1 MLTYVAPLV
10 QRLSIRSMSSSLLR
24 RRHNKLS
31 TAPFLSSFLLVK
43 PSNNTLIST
52 SFRTFGSEREPDPK
66 QSKRTGSRAFLG
78 KELCAL
84 TDLFYRHAKN
94 SPSELYG
101 GCDTSGKPYL
111 CLAGVKSLLE
121 SIGERPDEDTL
132 NSLFEKAD
140 QNRDG
145 ILDLEEFLRGSDL
158 VLGDA
163 PAQIILVVGGPGS
176 GKGVL
181 CKRLQEECNVVHLS
195 CGEMLREEV
204 SKKTP
209 LGIEVAGIMKRG
221 ELVPSDVVTA
231 LVRRRSR
238 SYPGRRILLDGFP
251 RSLENA
257 QDFTA
262 SCGHPELA
270 LHLYCDDTILLERI
284 LKRGALAKHDSADM
298 KTTSLN
304 GNGHDVRTDDNIE
317 TALRRMR
324 TYHKY
329 HRPTMEWLREHHVP
343 VVNLDCSMTPE
354 NVWAQLLAI
363 GRLMR
368 PAAVGGSIF

>member
-1 MLTYVAPLV
+1 
-10 QRLSIRSMSSSLLR
+10 
-24 RRHNKLS
+24 
-31 TAPFLSSFLLVK
+31 
-43 PSNNTLIST
+43 
-52 SFRTFGSEREPDPK
+52 
-66 QSKRTGSRAFLG
+66 
-78 KELCAL
+78 
-84 TDLFYRHAKN
+84 
-94 SPSELYG
+94 
-101 GCDTSGKPYL
+101 
-111 CLAGVKSLLE
+111 
-121 SIGERPDEDTL
+121 
-132 NSLFEKAD
+132 
-140 QNRDG
+140 
-145 ILDLEEFLRGSDL
+145 
-158 VLGDA
+158 
-163 PAQIILVVGGPGS
+163 
-176 GKGVL
+176 
-181 CKRLQEECNVVHLS
+181 
-195 CGEMLREEV
+195 MLREEV